1 MDDTSIKNFW
11 EWFSNNAED
20 YFYFEKNQDVLF
32 SNLHASLSKVH
43 PDLVFEFSQVLED
56 GTKELVI
63 SADGIKS
70 LFPIVVNLVSQ
81 APFFKKWTIIA
92 FRQPRNFTQIIYQ
105 NVKINLSDAFFKYE
119 KMDGKIHLELYLR
132 NFSDSEEWQTAT
144 FILLDH
150 LLGEFYTE
158 MTLGHIEIKR
168 LDEKNMDEL
177 LPIKDLVEI
186 VYDNHRSPT
195 AQMFQRLKKYILRF
209 ARFRPYSFLN
219 N

>member
-1 MDDTSIKNFW
+1 MFLLRVVFMNDTSIKIFL

-119 KMDGKIHLELYLR
+119 KWMGKSILNYTSGIFPIPKSGRLPHL
-132 NFSDSEEWQTAT
+132 
-144 FILLDH
+144 
-150 LLGEFYTE
+150 FYS
-158 MTLGHIEIKR
+158 II
-168 LDEKNMDEL
+168 
-177 LPIKDLVEI
+177 
-186 VYDNHRSPT
+186 Y
-195 AQMFQRLKKYILRF
+195 
-209 ARFRPYSFLN
+209 
-219 N
+219 

>member
-1 MDDTSIKNFW
+1 
-11 EWFSNNAED
+11 
-20 YFYFEKNQDVLF
+20 
-32 SNLHASLSKVH
+32 
-43 PDLVFEFSQVLED
+43 
-56 GTKELVI
+56 
-63 SADGIKS
+63 
-70 LFPIVVNLVSQ
+70 
-81 APFFKKWTIIA
+81 
-92 FRQPRNFTQIIYQ
+92 
-105 NVKINLSDAFFKYE
+105 
-119 KMDGKIHLELYLR
+119 MDGKIHLELYLR

-150 LLGEFYTE
+150 LLGEFYAE